1 MPETYSPHNFK
12 LEVATFV
19 NNEGEGY
26 DIIAPN
32 VMLGFKIHES
42 ITSNFLMG
50 EVVIADSLGILEHGK
65 LFGQES
71 IRLRFQQPQGFGSE
85 VHDNE
90 TIDQVFRIY
99 QIDSINR
106 IGQNTLV
113 YTLRFCSPEFT
124 QARRIRVSQAYRGS
138 MTDIAG
144 QIAQDHL
151 DIDIDPTIGTG
162 DTFPKL
168 VPYFDVREKSAGDN
182 FHVVIPNWTC
192 NYAINWLCEQAQGT
206 DSQSGL
212 QDSFYFYQ
220 TANGG
225 YRIQSIES
233 MMNVSYLGGSP
244 FSYSTI
250 EPTNPREIGWDE
262 TEGGSGMGKRIVSY
276 RINRSADVMDAIIE
290 GMFASRQITIDN
302 TYKYY
307 HEKTFDYLER
317 FYAGNDMSMNPYP
330 LVRQEEENIYIG
342 HRAGEDGNVPT
353 SLYKTYDRITSY
365 SDAYTTLTSDSHFVH
380 DKKNNINQASHNTHL
395 GSEQYRQAVRKL
407 LNYYSMNLIIPTRTD
422 ISAGMLINL
431 EIPIAKPGSE
441 DMTSK
446 FHSGMHLITDI
457 DWVVDSVTQTC
468 VVTLRVIKDSILERI
483 ETALGEYPERI
494 A

>member
-1 MPETYSPHNFK
+1 MPESDSSQPFSYE
-12 LEVATFV
+12 LEVLTLV
-19 NNEGEGY
+19 NNEGEGF
-26 DIIAPN
+26 DIRK
-32 VMLGFKIHES
+32 VFLGFKLFES
-42 ITSNFLMG
+42 VTQNFLSG
-50 EVVIADSLGILEHGK
+50 ECSIIDATGMLENAK

-71 IRLRFQQPQGFGSE
+71 LRIRFKSPFGMNDESHE
-85 VHDNE
+85 DDI
-90 TIDQVFRIY
+90 IDQVFRIY
-99 QIDSINR
+99 HVGEVQR
-106 IGQNTLV
+106 IGQSTLT
-113 YTLRFCSPEFT
+113 YNLRFCAPELL
-124 QARRIRVSQAYRGS
+124 QAKRIRVSQAFRGS

-144 QIAQDHL
+144 KIAKDNL
-151 DIDIDPTIGTG
+151 GIAIDSGEG
-162 DTFPKL
+162 AKL
-168 VPYFDVREKSAGDN
+168 TPYFQTREKSKGEN
-182 FHVVIPNWTC
+182 FHIVVPNWSV

-233 MMNVSYLGGSP
+233 MMNVSYLDGSP